1 MNSVS
6 ELTNEQVIA
15 WNNGDFSGSNANGQP
30 MFSDDEV
37 RFLADMDSAGVY
49 VSDSGGVGFN
59 ADSAP
64 KDAAT
69 GEAVGSIIK
78 TTAEG
83 GKFYRM
89 GGGKVGYSSP
99 DYSTT
104 NQDDVKRIIRESG
117 GEDFVQPTD
126 QAVSQRNQEII
137 GQSPV
142 AARFLKGAEG
152 TFGLGSYIDEAA
164 QAISPELGNKV
175 RSVSGAMDA
184 ENPAESIALQTI
196 GAVVTSLPVGIA
208 ASLSKWGPTA
218 AVAGI
223 TRGQKI
229 IRGLFTGI
237 AAGGT
242 EGAIYGFGEGQ
253 GSYANR
259 AKSARTGAM
268 WGAAPAGI
276 LGASMP
282 VFGDVIKRVL
292 ETDTKLV
299 AKTFGISIEAARIV
313 KRAFSSGA
321 DIDEAI
327 ANIRAA
333 GKDGM
338 LADAGEAADAL
349 IDAAAASGPTAT
361 QATQKVVG
369 DRAEA
374 ASATIGQTMD
384 ETLEAAPTGA
394 RTASEEIA
402 ERTAPARAKEYGK
415 AYNEIIDYSSEEGR
429 AIEEVLSRI
438 RPKSIQQAIEEANAD
453 MLADGIKNNQ
463 ILINIADDG
472 TITRSELP
480 NVQQLDYIKRAL
492 GNMAND
498 LKDPITGALPS
509 SAIRFSKLSGQ
520 LKKAIGDAVP
530 QYKVAVK
537 VGGDKIAEDEAL
549 DLGMKLLSPKTTR
562 EQVAR
567 QMVGA
572 SDAEKQAAKLGV
584 RNHIDDTLANVKS
597 SIATPDT
604 DIKEA
609 MKVLADLSSRANLAK
624 LRLIIGSKGVE
635 KMQKELEVVRRALTL
650 RAAVAKNSATAQRQA
665 IQTTSKAILNEGPWQ
680 MIKQGKPL
688 EAIKESVKLL
698 TGSNASGEA
707 MRESAMYTDV
717 IKALTEKRGED
728 AVRALKIMDDAIT
741 KQIGLSDKNAD
752 FITRV
757 LMSQSAAAS
766 VVTGRKLNEGK

>member
-1 MNSVS
+1 MITSLDDMTLDDLVAIQEKRYDDVSLEALEWIKANDGGNAKAKPVIQDDSNKIGSV
-6 ELTNEQVIA
+6 
-15 WNNGDFSGSNANGQP
+15 
-30 MFSDDEV
+30 
-37 RFLADMDSAGVY
+37 
-49 VSDSGGVGFN
+49 
-59 ADSAP
+59 
-64 KDAAT
+64 
-69 GEAVGSIIK
+69 IK

-83 GKFYRM
+83 GKFYRL

-104 NQDDVKRIIRESG
+104 NQDDVKRMLRESG
-117 GEDFVQPTD
+117 ADDFKQPTD
-126 QAVSQRNQEII
+126 QAVSQQNQDII
-137 GQSPV
+137 SQSPI
-142 AARFLKGAEG
+142 AARLLKGAEG
-152 TFGLGSYIDEAA
+152 TIGAGSYIDELA
-164 QAISPELGNKV
+164 QGINPELGSKV
-175 RSVSGAMDA
+175 RAVSGAMDA
-184 ENPAESIALQTI
+184 ENPTESIALQTI

-208 ASLSKWGPTA
+208 AALTKWGPTA

-229 IRGLFTGI
+229 IRGLFAGT
-237 AAGGT
+237 AAGGV
-242 EGAIYGFGEGQ
+242 EGGIYGFGEGQ

-268 WGAAPAGI
+268 WGAAPAGVI
-276 LGASMP
+276 GASLP

-292 ETDTKLV
+292 ETDVKLV
-299 AKTFGISIEAARIV
+299 AKTFGISIEAARVV
-313 KRAFSSGA
+313 KQAFSSGA
-321 DIDEAI
+321 NIDDAI

-338 LADAGEAADAL
+338 LADAGDAADAL

-384 ETLEAAPTGA
+384 ETLGAAPTGA

-402 ERTAPARAKEYGK
+402 QRTAPARTK
-415 AYNEIIDYSSEEGR
+415 AYGDAYSKPIDYASDQGR

-438 RPKSIQQAIEEANAD
+438 SPKSMRQAIEEANAD
-453 MLADGIKNNQ
+453 MLADGVKNKQ
-463 ILINIADDG
+463 IMATIADDG
-472 TITRSELP
+472 SISFSEMP
-480 NVQQLDYIKRAL
+480 NVQQLDYIKRSL

-509 SAIRFSKLSGQ
+509 TALRFSKLAGQ
-520 LKKAIGDAVP
+520 LKTAIGDAVP
-530 QYKVAVK
+530 EYNVAVK

-567 QMVGA
+567 QMVNA

-604 DIKEA
+604 DVKEA

-624 LRLIIGSKGVE
+624 MRLIIGSKGVE

-698 TGSNASGEA
+698 TGSNASGQA
-707 MRESAMYTDV
+707 IRESAMYTDV

-728 AVRALKIMDDAIT
+728 AVMALKIMNNAIT
-741 KQIGLSDKNAD
+741 KQIVLSDKNAE
-752 FITRV
+752 FISRV
-757 LMSQSAAAS
+757 LMSQSASAS
-766 VVTGRKLNEGK
+766 VVSGRKFNEVK

>member
-1 MNSVS
+1 MITSLDDIALSDLKAIKEQRYDDVS
-6 ELTNEQVIA
+6 LEALK
-15 WNNGDFSGSNANGQP
+15 WWRSNGDFSS
-30 MFSDDEV
+30 
-37 RFLADMDSAGVY
+37 
-49 VSDSGGVGFN
+49 
-59 ADSAP
+59 
-64 KDAAT
+64 KT
-69 GEAVGSIIK
+69 K
-78 TTAEG
+78 TTPAANEIGSVIKETKEG
-83 GKFYRM
+83 GKFYNL
-89 GGGKVGYSSP
+89 GSGKVGYSSP
-99 DYSTT
+99 EYSTT
-104 NQDDVKRIIRESG
+104 NQDDVKRMLSQVADKEFI
-117 GEDFVQPTD
+117 QPTD
-126 QAVSQRNQEII
+126 QAVSQRNQDII
-137 GQSPV
+137 SQSPV

-152 TFGLGSYIDEAA
+152 TIGVGSYIDEIA
-164 QAISPELGNKV
+164 QGISPELGNKV
-175 RSVSGAMDA
+175 RAVSGAMDA

-208 ASLSKWGPTA
+208 ASLTKWGPTA

-229 IRGLFTGI
+229 IRGLFTGTV
-237 AAGGT
+237 AGGT

-268 WGAAPAGI
+268 WGAAPAAV

-292 ETDTKLV
+292 ETDVKLV
-299 AKTFGISIEAARIV
+299 AKTFGISIEAARVV
-313 KRAFSSGA
+313 KQAFSSGA
-321 DIDEAI
+321 SIDDAI

-338 LADAGEAADAL
+338 LADAGQAADAL

-384 ETLEAAPTGA
+384 ETLGAAPTGA

-402 ERTAPARAKEYGK
+402 ERTAPARTK
-415 AYNEIIDYSSEEGR
+415 AYGDAYSKPIDYASDQGR
-429 AIEEVLSRI
+429 AIEEVLARI
-438 RPKSIQQAIEEANAD
+438 SPKNMRQAIEEANAD
-453 MLADGIKNNQ
+453 MLADGVKNKQ
-463 ILINIADDG
+463 IMATIADDG
-472 TITRSELP
+472 SISFSEMP
-480 NVQQLDYIKRAL
+480 NVQQLDYIKRTL

-509 SAIRFSKLSGQ
+509 TALRFSKLSGQ
-520 LKKAIGDAVP
+520 LKTAIGDAVP
-530 QYKVAVK
+530 EYNVAVK

-549 DLGMKLLSPKTTR
+549 DLGMNLLSPKTTR

-567 QMVGA
+567 QMLDA
-572 SDAEKQAAKLGV
+572 SDAEKQSARLGA
-584 RNHIDDTLANVKS
+584 RNYIDETLANVKA

-604 DIKEA
+604 DVKEA

-624 LRLIIGSKGVE
+624 MRLIIGSKGVE

-680 MIKQGKPL
+680 MIRQGKPL

-728 AVRALKIMDDAIT
+728 AVMALKIMNNAIK
-741 KQIGLSDKNAD
+741 KQIVLSDKNAE
-752 FITRV
+752 FISRV
-757 LMSQSAAAS
+757 LMSQSASAS
-766 VVTGRKLNEGK
+766 VVSGRKFNEVK

>member
-1 MNSVS
+1 VINSFDDIPLAELEAIKAGDFDAVSLEALEFWRDNNGGSVS
-6 ELTNEQVIA
+6 FVSQDAQPNKL
-15 WNNGDFSGSNANGQP
+15 GQTI
-30 MFSDDEV
+30 SET
-37 RFLADMDSAGVY
+37 
-49 VSDSGGVGFN
+49 
-59 ADSAP
+59 
-64 KDAAT
+64 K
-69 GEAVGSIIK
+69 
-78 TTAEG
+78 EG
-83 GKFYRM
+83 GKFYTLDGS
-89 GGGKVGYSSP
+89 GGMGYSSP
-99 DYSTT
+99 QYSTT
-104 NQDDVKRIIRESG
+104 DPDTVKRLFLESKKD
-117 GEDFVQPTD
+117 DFKQPAD
-126 QAVSQRNQEII
+126 QAVSQYNEEII
-137 GQSPV
+137 AQSPV
-142 AARFLKGAEG
+142 AAKFLKGAEG
-152 TFGLGSYIDEAA
+152 TFGVGSYIDEAA
-164 QAISPELGNKV
+164 QAISPDLGSKV
-175 RSVSGAMDA
+175 RAVSGAMDA
-184 ENPAESIALQTI
+184 EKPIESIALQTI
-196 GAVVTSLPVGIA
+196 GAVITSLPVGIA

-218 AVAGI
+218 AVEGI

-229 IRGLFTGI
+229 IRGLFAGTV
-237 AAGGT
+237 AGGT

-268 WGAAPAGI
+268 WGAAPAGV

-292 ETDTKLV
+292 ETDVKLI
-299 AKTFGISIEAARIV
+299 ASTFGISIEAARVV
-313 KRAFSSGA
+313 KQAFSSGA
-321 DIDEAI
+321 SIDEAI

-338 LADAGEAADAL
+338 LADAGDAADAL
-349 IDAAAASGPTAT
+349 TDAAAASGPTAT

-374 ASATIGQTMD
+374 ASATINQTMD
-384 ETLEAAPTGA
+384 ETLGASPTGA

-402 ERTAPARAKEYGK
+402 ERTAPARTK
-415 AYNEIIDYSSEEGR
+415 AYGEAYSKPIDYASEQGR

-438 RPKSIQQAIEEANAD
+438 SPKSMRQAIEEANAD
-453 MLADGIKNNQ
+453 MLADGIKNKQ
-463 ILINIADDG
+463 IMATIADDG
-472 TITRSELP
+472 SISFSEMP
-480 NVQQLDYIKRAL
+480 NVQQLDYIKRSL

-498 LKDPITGALPS
+498 LKDQITGSLPS
-509 SAIRFSKLSGQ
+509 TAVRFSKLSRQ
-520 LKKAIGDAVP
+520 LKKAIGNAVP
-530 QYKVAVK
+530 EYNVAVK

-567 QMVGA
+567 QMVNA

-584 RNHIDDTLANVKS
+584 RNHIDDTLANVKA
-597 SIATPDT
+597 SIATPET

-650 RAAVAKNSATAQRQA
+650 RGAVAKNSATAQRQA

-698 TGSNASGEA
+698 TGSNASGQA

-728 AVRALKIMDDAIT
+728 TVKALKIMDDAIT

-752 FITRV
+752 FIARV
-757 LMSQSAAAS
+757 LMAQSVGAS
-766 VVTGRKLNEGK
+766 VTTGRKLNEK